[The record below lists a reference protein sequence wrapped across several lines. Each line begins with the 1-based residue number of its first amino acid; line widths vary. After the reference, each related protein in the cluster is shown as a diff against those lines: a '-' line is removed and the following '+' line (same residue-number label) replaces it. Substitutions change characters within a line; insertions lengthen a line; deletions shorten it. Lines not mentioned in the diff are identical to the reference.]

1 MNKLRSYLKT
11 RSFGYP
17 AIAAVAVAFLFAG
30 ILVASS
36 IETTA
41 RAGAATPVVKTANGS
56 PPSFVDLAE
65 ALGPAV
71 VNVKVT
77 KMQKTE
83 MPDMSELPEGPFG
96 DMFKRF
102 FGDMPRNPQ
111 RKMQGQG
118 SGVIINADGT
128 ILTNNHVVDGASEIV
143 VTLSDKQEFKAHVL
157 GRDPKTDLAVIKIDG
172 KGPFKAAVLG
182 DSEATRVG
190 EWVLAI
196 GNPFG
201 LSNTVTA
208 GIVSAKGRIIGAG
221 PYDDFIQ
228 TDAPINPGNS
238 GGPLINMRGE
248 VIGINTAIMPNG
260 QGIGFAI
267 PVHTAKALLPE
278 LVSKGTVTRGY
289 LGVNIQDV
297 TDDLAASLNLKGT
310 KGALVGQVIEGSPAQ
325 KAGVKQGDVI
335 TAFAGKE
342 IKDIHELTATVAATP
357 VDREV
362 PLRINRDG
370 KDMTLQVKVG
380 KLESQEAGAPQTEQ
394 TSKDKWGMQFQ
405 ELTPDLARQL
415 NAKSQTGVVVAG
427 VQPGSPA
434 ENASIRR
441 GDIILE
447 VNRQP
452 AKSVADV
459 NEKIEKVR
467 ARRIPSSFSSS
478 VKGRASTSSSKGN
491 LLRTS
496 WSLPP
501 SRVIRLAF

>member
-1 MNKLRSYLKT
+1 MNKLRSYLRT

-17 AIAAVAVAFLFAG
+17 AVAAVAVAFLFAG
-30 ILVASS
+30 VFITSSMGNAAHARTAAPVAGV
-36 IETTA
+36 
-41 RAGAATPVVKTANGS
+41 AGGPS
-56 PPSFVDLAE
+56 PSFADLAE
-65 ALGPAV
+65 ALGPTV
-71 VNVKVT
+71 VNIKVT
-77 KMQKTE
+77 KVQKTE

-102 FGDMPRNPQ
+102 FGDMPRTPQ

-143 VTLSDKQEFKAHVL
+143 VTLSDKQELKARVL

-190 EWVLAI
+190 DWVLAI

-238 GGPLINMRGE
+238 GGPLINLRGE
-248 VIGINTAIMPNG
+248 VIGINTAIIPNG

-267 PVHTAKALLPE
+267 PVHTAKTLLPE
-278 LVSKGTVTRGY
+278 LVSKGSVTRGY

-297 TDDLAASLNLKGT
+297 TDDLAASLKLKGA
-310 KGALVGQVIEGSPAQ
+310 KGALVAEVMEGTPAE
-325 KAGVKQGDVI
+325 KAGVKRGDVI
-335 TAFAGKE
+335 LAFAGKE
-342 IKDIHELTATVAATP
+342 IKDTHELTGLVAATP
-357 VDREV
+357 VGREV

-370 KDMTLQVKVG
+370 KEMTLQVKIG
-380 KLESQEAGAPQTEQ
+380 KLDSKEAVTPQTEQ
-394 TSKDKWGMQFQ
+394 TSQGKWGMQLQ

-415 NAKSQTGVVVAG
+415 GAKSQAGVVVAG

-434 ENASIRR
+434 ENASIKR

-452 AKSVADV
+452 VKGVADV
-459 NEKIEKVR
+459 KEKIEK
-467 ARRIPSSFSSS
+467 ARDKESLLLLVEREGKSLYVV
-478 VKGRASTSSSKGN
+478 VKG
-491 LLRTS
+491 
-496 WSLPP
+496 
-501 SRVIRLAF
+501 